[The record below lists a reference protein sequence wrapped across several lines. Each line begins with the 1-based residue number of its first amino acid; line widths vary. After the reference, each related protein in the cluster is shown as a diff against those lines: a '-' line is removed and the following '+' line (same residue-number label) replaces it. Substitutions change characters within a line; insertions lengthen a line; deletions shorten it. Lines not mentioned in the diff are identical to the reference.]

1 MDFLRSLLTSDNKI
15 KDEERAATGTP
26 KIQLPGF
33 GLPLDQMP
41 EKCFPVLDL
50 ELSKPQSFQACTLSV
65 REVVMLALI
74 DKLTDKPEWWQKVK
88 NPEIVAKWK
97 AEALSADWTALND
110 YAEMSEVMFD
120 KVGWCF

>member
-1 MDFLRSLLTSDNKI
+1 MASVNS
-15 KDEERAATGTP
+15 

-33 GLPLDQMP
+33 GLPLAELP
-41 EKCFPVLDL
+41 EECFPVLDF
-50 ELSKPQSFQACTLSV
+50 EQECIQGFQACTLSV

-74 DKLTDKPEWWQKVK
+74 DKLTDKPEWWLKVK

-110 YAEMSEVMFD
+110 FAEMSEVVFD
-120 KVGWCF
+120 QVS